1 MEGSFPEEIQKACRV
16 GDVETLQRIL
26 SQDPSLLNMVDSKLR
41 WSPLY
46 RTVICGHIEA
56 TEFLLKQGADP
67 NIKNNL
73 GETPLHQAAEN
84 SQAKLVKLLLK
95 YKADPNTQQN
105 DGNTPLHQSSYKGDE
120 SIVSMLL
127 KNKADPNIEN
137 SVFGKTPLHYAVE
150 YGHEEVVKLLV
161 QFNANPNLKDK
172 TDRSPVEMASVE
184 IKQFLMRSPRSP
196 HNSDRSFT
204 NSPLL
209 LPSPEPVDAIPAI
222 PMNSFTELDLSP
234 KTSIKPVEGY
244 SEKPSFSTSTIF
256 EPDAE
261 KSQLDIRPSKAFSFG
276 GCDGRNL
283 NAWLLSTGLDFLF
296 EKLMN
301 AGYDDVDQMV
311 SQMMSG
317 MPITEENLNKI
328 GIDKPGHRKRL
339 LVALEEECRPYKSSR
354 RTNRNQSQ
362 GFMKC
367 CMAAIPANA
376 GVLNIPEL
384 EKWLK
389 MQDLEE
395 LFPLFV
401 ASGYDDLEHLF
412 VLMNSRW
419 EISDKILMTEIGIT
433 KQAHRY
439 KILARLKNDSIGF
452 ESMKKGGFT
461 SRYRRDELAIER
473 NTNSTACSS
482 CVIY

>member
-1 MEGSFPEEIQKACRV
+1 METSFPEEIQKACRV
-16 GDVETLQRIL
+16 GDVETLQKIL
-26 SQDPSLLNMVDSKLR
+26 SQDPTLLNMVDSKLR

-56 TEFLLKQGADP
+56 TKFLLSQGADP

-73 GETPLHQAAEN
+73 GETPLHQAAEI
-84 SQAKLVKLLLK
+84 SQAKLVKILLK
-95 YKADPNTQQN
+95 YKADPNSQQN
-105 DGNTPLHQSSYKGDE
+105 DGNTPLHQSSYKGDV
-120 SIVSMLL
+120 SIVNILL
-127 KNKADPNIEN
+127 QNKADPNIEN

-150 YGHEEVVKLLV
+150 YGHEEIVKLLV
-161 QFNANPNLKDK
+161 QFNANIHLKDK
-172 TDRSPVEMASVE
+172 TDRSPVETASVE
-184 IKQFLMRSPRSP
+184 IRQLLTRSPRSP
-196 HNSDRSFT
+196 PGSDRSFQ

-222 PMNSFTELDLSP
+222 PMHSFTGLDLSP
-234 KTSIKPVEGY
+234 KTSIKPAEGY

-261 KSQLDIRPSKAFSFG
+261 KSQLDIRASKAFSFG
-276 GCDGRNL
+276 GCDGKNL
-283 NAWLLSTGLDFLF
+283 NIWLESMRLEFLF

-301 AGYDDVDQMV
+301 AGYDDVEQMV
-311 SQMMSG
+311 SQMCSG
-317 MPITEENLNKI
+317 MPITEENLQKI
-328 GIDKPGHRKRL
+328 GIDKSGHRKRL
-339 LVALEEECRPYKSSR
+339 LAALDEECRPYKSSR
-354 RTNRNQSQ
+354 RTHRNQSS

-389 MQDLEE
+389 MINLEE
-395 LFPLFV
+395 LYPLFV
-401 ASGYDDLEHLF
+401 SSGYDDLEHLF
-412 VLMNSRW
+412 VLMNSRH
-419 EISDKILMTEIGIT
+419 EISEKVLISEIGIN

-439 KILARLKNDSIGF
+439 KILAKLKNDAIGF
-452 ESMKKGGFT
+452 ESMKKGGYT

-482 CVIY
+482 CSIY